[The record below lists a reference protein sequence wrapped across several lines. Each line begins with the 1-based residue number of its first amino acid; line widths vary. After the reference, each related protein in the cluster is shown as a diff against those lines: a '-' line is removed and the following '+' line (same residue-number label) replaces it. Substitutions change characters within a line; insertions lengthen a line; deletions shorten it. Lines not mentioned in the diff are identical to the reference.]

1 MDILSNKKK
10 YERILP
16 YIYMDILPYMYPHIL
31 YLVYMDIPSNKKS
44 MNASM
49 TFDLHSPGAASMSI

>member
-1 MDILSNKKK
+1 MRHFLVRILFFLLKYIILPLVYGHTVIKK

-31 YLVYMDIPSNKKS
+31 YLP
-44 MNASM
+44 
-49 TFDLHSPGAASMSI
+49 